1 MSATATSAAGPVLLF
16 SIATNGYEKH
26 FAALLEKQRAFAAAI
41 GAHYWVAQGRPPWG
55 ISAHDSAWMKIP
67 LIVQALRRG
76 YAWVLYLDAD
86 CEVLDCPSPVATF
99 AGGRESIFVC
109 RDFSGRINSAV
120 IFVRNTPE
128 AQRVFRRLWRS
139 SFRPAGALP
148 PEDRN
153 LYENGHVI
161 HYLKHEPA
169 VLQMLYDFGYLAFI
183 GSLGCFCAM
192 WMAFGLAILLDE
204 NHILPKWLGYYTVWQ
219 FVTELVA
226 APVWIDKS
234 PLFGWLKPILPPSPF
249 DGDD

>member
-55 ISAHDSAWMKIP
+55 ISAHDSVWMKIP

-169 VLQMLYDFGYLAFI
+169 VRVIENRWNCSIFREVAEPFIFHHGGTPVRAAQPAPPRPRWSRLRGKIAAATTGFRLPWHAAFY
-183 GSLGCFCAM
+183 FRQ
-192 WMAFGLAILLDE
+192 
-204 NHILPKWLGYYTVWQ
+204 LPRPEG
-219 FVTELVA
+219 
-226 APVWIDKS
+226 
-234 PLFGWLKPILPPSPF
+234 GR
-249 DGDD
+249 G